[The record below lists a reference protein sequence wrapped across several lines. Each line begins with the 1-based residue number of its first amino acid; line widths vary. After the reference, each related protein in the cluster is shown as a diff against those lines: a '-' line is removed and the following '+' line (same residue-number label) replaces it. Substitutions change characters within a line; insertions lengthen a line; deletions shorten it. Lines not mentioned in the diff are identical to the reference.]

1 MQTKL
6 RILTYHR
13 IGFPSKGKKYET
25 LTVLPQRFRAQ
36 LKLLQLM
43 NFTHRSLD
51 DVAENFKNKEKF
63 LKKQIVLSFDD
74 GFDDLYEHA
83 FPSLVKMAIPA
94 IIYLVTDRT
103 ENTWD
108 RKTALRPLKLLSLDR
123 ISEMS
128 RHGIIFGS
136 HTRTHE
142 NLTQCTDDQLLNEVV
157 NSKKIIEDMLGLEVK
172 HFCYPF
178 GAVNQRVADTV
189 KQAGYQTA
197 CTTKKGSVYLNNNPF
212 MLPRLT
218 IGKRM
223 NLLKFLLRITVRD

>member
-13 IGFPSKGKKYET
+13 IGSPAKGNKYEA
-25 LTVLPQRFRAQ
+25 LTVLPKRFRAQ
-36 LKLLQLM
+36 LKLMQLM
-43 NFTHRSLD
+43 NFTHSSLD
-51 DVAENFKNKEKF
+51 DVVEKLKNNEKF
-63 LKKQIVLSFDD
+63 PRKQIVLSFDD
-74 GFDDLYEHA
+74 GFDDLYEQV
-83 FPSLVKMAIPA
+83 FPLLTQNHIPA

-103 ENTWD
+103 ENNWKS
-108 RKTALRPLKLLSLDR
+108 RKALRPLKLLSPER
-123 ISEMS
+123 ICEMS
-128 RHGIIFGS
+128 RHGIMFGS

-172 HFCYPF
+172 HFCYPY
-178 GAVNQRVADTV
+178 GSVNQHVAETV
-189 KQAGYQTA
+189 KQAGYKTA
-197 CTTKKGSVYLNNNPF
+197 CTTKKGSVYLNSNPF

-223 NLLKFLLRITVRD
+223 NLLKFLLRITIRG